1 MGNKQSVTAQKIKP
15 KAATA
20 RRLTK
25 SDDALEK
32 LKAHPRVEIVDDE
45 RSIGNS
51 VIVTLKNGWRF
62 NDEGEHVF
70 GEDTPEECLAAVKS
84 RVKPCACSECKAAK
98 KRVVCR

>member
-1 MGNKQSVTAQKIKP
+1 MGNKQSVIAQRIKP
-15 KAATA
+15 
-20 RRLTK
+20 RRQTTRRAK

-32 LKAHPRVEIVDDE
+32 LQAHPRVEIVDDE

-51 VIVTLKNGWRF
+51 VIVTLRNGWRF

-70 GEDTPEECLAAVKS
+70 GEDTPEECLAAVET

-98 KRVVCR
+98 RKVVCR

>member
-15 KAATA
+15 RAATA

-70 GEDTPEECLAAVKS
+70 GEDTPKNVLPPSSSASNHAPVANARRLRKG
-84 RVKPCACSECKAAK
+84 
-98 KRVVCR
+98 

>member
-1 MGNKQSVTAQKIKP
+1 MGNKQSVTARRINP
-15 KAATA
+15 KRPTT
-20 RRLTK
+20 RQLTK
-25 SDDALEK
+25 SDAALKK
-32 LKAHPRVEIVDDE
+32 LEAHPRVEIVDDE